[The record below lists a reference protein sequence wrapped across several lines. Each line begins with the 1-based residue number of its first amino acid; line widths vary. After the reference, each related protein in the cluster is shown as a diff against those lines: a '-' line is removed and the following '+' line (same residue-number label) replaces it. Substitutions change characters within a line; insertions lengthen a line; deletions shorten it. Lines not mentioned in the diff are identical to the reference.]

1 MKKFLV
7 LFLVFATLISLL
19 AACAETPQEQ
29 PVDTVVEDE
38 STEPA
43 HLDSIPEDLKFN
55 GEDIVILNRA
65 LMGWTWDEV
74 AVPEQNSD
82 PVNDAMFNRNITVT
96 DRLNVNI
103 VSSPI
108 DDPNENVP
116 IDTIKRVVKSGSDE
130 FDLVAAAVYVTTPA
144 ALEGTFY
151 NLAQLQYLDLINALF
166 IEVNPIPIK
175 EAMNLRGMDVGG
187 YRLPL
192 CEISDSG
199 RETVRRALEVLA

>member
-7 LFLVFATLISLL
+7 LCLVFATLISLL

-29 PVDTVVEDE
+29 PDETLATEEE

-43 HLDSIPEDLKFN
+43 HLDNIPEDLKFN

-103 VSSPI
+103 VSAPI
-108 DDPNENVP
+108 DDPNEN
-116 IDTIKRVVKSGSDE
+116 
-130 FDLVAAAVYVTTPA
+130 
-144 ALEGTFY
+144 
-151 NLAQLQYLDLINALF
+151 
-166 IEVNPIPIK
+166 
-175 EAMNLRGMDVGG
+175 
-187 YRLPL
+187 
-192 CEISDSG
+192 
-199 RETVRRALEVLA
+199 